1 MSEPIK
7 NPTVTFI
14 VTTYNQADVISELIA
29 SLPHGSRASWEAVL
43 VDDASTD
50 DTPNIAKQHLMAA
63 GVDFTLEVLPSNS
76 GGPAAPR
83 NRGLDRASGEFI
95 FFIDGDDVL
104 DSRHFDSIVNFAR
117 EGRFDVVRLPMLVE
131 VDRRGRRVVDR
142 VKLEK
147 PDSTR
152 HVVTECIRQQ
162 SMGIMSVIKR
172 SVIED
177 GHFRFDPTVKMG
189 EDLMFM
195 ADVITSANRVGYFD
209 DPLYCYRKTSTAGSS
224 TTASLDSRLVT
235 QAVESWERVQGIY
248 LAGGYDFLAL
258 HGAGTVNYV
267 LSQVQK
273 YYLHLDPATFDSLG
287 KFVRHH
293 KTSLKI
299 DAFPEPFRSQLR
311 AAAKG
316 DRRGF
321 DQAVKPR
328 LLIAGH
334 DLKFIEGA
342 IPALEEWF
350 EVKLDRWPSEREHDA
365 NTSDELLS
373 WAQLVW
379 VEWMTAASVWY
390 SKRIRPSQK
399 MVVRCHF
406 YEITRDSGFEL
417 DKERVSAVVAIALH
431 TYEDIVAKFDFK
443 REGVRLIPNYYD
455 VNAYRTYDSLSRDP
469 FSLALVGSVPRRKGL
484 HRALEILR
492 QLREQDSRYTLTI
505 FGKAA
510 EDFPW
515 VRSVPAEMD
524 YYRGCESFIR
534 EHQLEAAVK
543 YAGWAAMQTELGK
556 YGCVLSVSDFEGSHV
571 APGEAFC
578 AGIPLAIL
586 RWRGAELVYP
596 EEFIFDSVDEM
607 AAYISSLAPQA
618 DIPEGV
624 AAGRQWF
631 DSYQSLPRFVESVKS
646 LFTGLPTAGELKGAP
661 LL

>member
-1 MSEPIK
+1 MSEAITH
-7 NPTVTFI
+7 PTLTFVI
-14 VTTYNQADVISELIA
+14 PTYNQADVIGELIE
-29 SLPHGSRASWEAVL
+29 SLPHGSEVSWEAIL
-43 VDDASTD
+43 IDDASTD
-50 DTPNIAKQHLMAA
+50 GTPDIAEQHLEAS
-63 GVDFTLEVLPSNS
+63 GVDFKIEVLPSNS

-83 NRGLDRASGEFI
+83 NRGLDHASGEFI

-104 DSRHFDSIVNFAR
+104 NSKHFDSIVNFAR
-117 EGRFDVVRLPMLVE
+117 EGQFDVVRLPMLVE

-142 VKLEK
+142 VKLENLA
-147 PDSTR
+147 STQD
-152 HVVTECIRQQ
+152 VVTECIRQQ
-162 SMGIMSVIKR
+162 SMGIMAVVKR
-172 SVIED
+172 SVVED
-177 GHFRFDPTVKMG
+177 GQIRFDPAVKMG

-195 ADVITSANRVGYFD
+195 AEVITSANRVGYFD
-209 DPLYCYRKTSTAGSS
+209 EPLYCYRKTSAAGSS

-235 QAVESWERVQGIY
+235 QAVESWDRVQELY

-273 YYLHLDPATFDSLG
+273 YYLRLDPAAFDTLG
-287 KFVRHH
+287 KFVRRH
-293 KTSLKI
+293 KSSLKI
-299 DAFPEPFRSQLR
+299 DGFPEPFRSQLH

-321 DQAVKPR
+321 DKAVKPR

-342 IPALEEWF
+342 VPALEEWF
-350 EVKLDRWPSEREHDA
+350 EVKLDRWPSEREHDENA
-365 NTSDELLS
+365 STELLS

-390 SKRIRPSQK
+390 STRIRPSQK

-431 TYEDIVAKFDFK
+431 TYEDIIAKFGFK

-455 VNAYRTYDSLSRDP
+455 VEAYRTYDEASRDP
-469 FSLALVGSVPRRKGL
+469 FALALVGSVPRRKGL

-492 QLREQDSRYTLTI
+492 QLRDQDPRYTLTI
-505 FGKAA
+505 FGKTA

-534 EHQLEAAVK
+534 DHHLEGAVK

-571 APGEAFC
+571 APGEGFC

-607 AAYISSLAPQA
+607 AAYISSIAPRGNV
-618 DIPEGV
+618 PEGI
-624 AAGRQWF
+624 ALGRKWF
-631 DSYQSLPRFVESVKS
+631 DSYQSIPRFVDSVKS
-646 LFTGLPTAGELKGAP
+646 LFTGLPTAGELKGTP